1 MLIRDFRIRYR
12 AKRLNKFIFK
22 ARTEK
27 EIWLDLDYER
37 PVVPGKAVVPHCV
50 LPFVLTSAR
59 QR

>member
-1 MLIRDFRIRYR
+1 MFCQGTTKVLATKNLKKILF
-12 AKRLNKFIFK
+12 FG
-22 ARTEK
+22 EK
-27 EIWLDLDYER
+27 KVLTHLDYER